1 MLFISS
7 TIYVFNLLEIKP
19 RVFLSLFKNYLMR
32 GIVLLGL
39 AIIISS
45 DNLINFG
52 ILFELIIFL
61 IISVISMLIIQILN
75 PSKVQGIMQDLAI
88 DSLKKIRPN

>member
-1 MLFISS
+1 M
-7 TIYVFNLLEIKP
+7 FNLLEIKP